1 MLYKTLD
8 DKVFEAQDLEDLA
21 NQLWQSKFLPEPT
34 IQEWMTGS
42 SARAEL
48 YNGAA
53 VRSDTVAN
61 HMHDLIA
68 AGFIVPQGEA

>member
-1 MLYKTLD
+1 MRYNTLD
-8 DKVFEAQDLEDLA
+8 GKVFEAQDLEDLA

-42 SARAEL
+42 AARAEL

-53 VRSDTVAN
+53 IRSDTVAN
-61 HMHDLIA
+61 HIHDLIT
-68 AGFIVPQGEA
+68 AGFIVPQEEA